1 MKVHLVDG
9 TYELFRAYYGAP
21 GKSAP
26 DGREV
31 GATLALGRTL
41 LVLVGNEGA
50 THVGLAFDHTVESFR
65 NELFPEG
72 YKTGEGIDPDL
83 FSQFE
88 FAEQMGRALGFV
100 VWPMVEFEA
109 DDALAAAAARFDADG
124 RVEQVRICTPDKDL
138 AQCVRGNRVVL
149 VDRRR
154 RLVLDADGV
163 VEKYG
168 VPPAS
173 IADWLALVGDTAD
186 GIPGVPRWGARS
198 AAKALAAHGHVERI
212 PADPQ
217 AWKFEVRGAAG
228 LARSL
233 SEHREQLALY
243 KTLATLR
250 EDVPLAEGLDDLEW
264 RGAPRDALEEFCRCL
279 GDDGLPERVTRWRD
293 G

>member
-1 MKVHLVDG
+1 MIGPVKVHLVDG

-21 GKSAP
+21 GRKGP

-31 GATLALGRTL
+31 GATLSLGLGT
-41 LVLVGNEGA
+41 EGA
-50 THVGLAFDHTVESFR
+50 THVGVAFDHTVESFR

-83 FSQFE
+83 FAQFGP
-88 FAEQMGRALGFV
+88 AEQMAAALGFV

-109 DDALAAAAARFDADG
+109 DDALAAAAARFGADE

-138 AQCVRGNRVVL
+138 AQCVRDDRIVL

-154 RLVLDADGV
+154 RKVIDAEGV

-168 VPPAS
+168 VRPAS
-173 IADWLALVGDTAD
+173 IPDWLGLVGDAAD

-198 AAKALAAHGHVERI
+198 AAKALMAHDHVERI
-212 PADPQ
+212 PADPE
-217 AWKFEVRGAAG
+217 AWEFEVRGAAG
-228 LARSL
+228 LAKNL
-233 SEHREQLALY
+233 VEHREALALY

-250 EDVPLAEGLDDLEW
+250 EDVPLGESLEDLEW
-264 RGAPRDALEEFCRCL
+264 RGARRAELEALCSAM
-279 GDDGLPERVTRWRD
+279 GDEALPERVPRWCD
-293 G
+293 D